1 VNVFVVLYV
10 DSQMLSVNIMAAKLK
25 LRSWIKRI
33 QG

>member
-1 VNVFVVLYV
+1 
-10 DSQMLSVNIMAAKLK
+10 MLSVNIMAAKLK